1 MGMTKQISLK
11 CPQCKELEFRDV
23 KFKKPFTGLIP
34 HECNKCSAVYVFEVV
49 LREEVTTYKV
59 LKQ

>member
-23 KFKKPFTGLIP
+23 KFKKLFTGLILY
-34 HECNKCSAVYVFEVV
+34 ECNKCSAVYVFEVV
-49 LREEVTTYKV
+49 FCEEVMIYKV
-59 LKQ
+59 LK